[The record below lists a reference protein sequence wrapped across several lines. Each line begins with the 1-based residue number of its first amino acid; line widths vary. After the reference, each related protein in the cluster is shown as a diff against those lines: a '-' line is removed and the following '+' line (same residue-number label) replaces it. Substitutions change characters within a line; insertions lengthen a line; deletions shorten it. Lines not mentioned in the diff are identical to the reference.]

1 MPSVLPDLATDN
13 SACEG
18 KVKPHCHLLRAQC
31 PLVPSKAQ
39 LMELMIMPSPLKM
52 YFPLKEYSFFI
63 EKLDDK
69 TGEST
74 GFRPRMFDSNLT
86 LQLTRYVSLRKFLN
100 SSSL

>member
-1 MPSVLPDLATDN
+1 
-13 SACEG
+13 
-18 KVKPHCHLLRAQC
+18 
-31 PLVPSKAQ
+31 
-39 LMELMIMPSPLKM
+39 MELMIMASPLKM
-52 YFPLKEYSFFI
+52 YSPLKEYSFFI

-69 TGEST
+69 TGENT